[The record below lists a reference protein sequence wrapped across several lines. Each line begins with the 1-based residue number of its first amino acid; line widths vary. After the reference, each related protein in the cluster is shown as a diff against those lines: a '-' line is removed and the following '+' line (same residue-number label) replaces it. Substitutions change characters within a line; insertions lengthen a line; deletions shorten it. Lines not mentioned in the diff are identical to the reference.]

1 MKLSIQELL
10 VQAMNIANRLS
21 GVFDVEVSNTGSNTI
36 DIMFKN
42 SKGIDYAVCYDVEL
56 NGHLYEKTICFI
68 SNLTEHEKFSEMD
81 YTQESLNKMLEWV
94 NK

>member
-1 MKLSIQELL
+1 MKMSIQELL

-42 SKGIDYAVCYDVEL
+42 SR
-56 NGHLYEKTICFI
+56 LYC
-68 SNLTEHEKFSEMD
+68 
-81 YTQESLNKMLEWV
+81 ML
-94 NK
+94 